1 MEKFY
6 NINKNSNTTSVY
18 IYGEIVGGSYKWDDS
33 DVTFDDFRNALD
45 TIKDND
51 TLELYINS
59 PGGNVYT
66 TQGIMNMITRTKQ
79 KKKCNVIAY
88 IDGLGASC
96 AGWLPMCADEI
107 RIYKNSMMMLHKP
120 MSMVFGNTDEM
131 QKEINLL
138 NKMEDSVIVPAF
150 LNKSKDLTSEDIK
163 NMLKEETWLNAEEI
177 SNLFNVTVID
187 EEKEMV
193 ACLDSKVMKNYKNIP
208 ENLKGS
214 FLNKQ
219 KPIMSEETKKMLDEI
234 KSLEGFDDFDK
245 KFR

>member
-1 MEKFY
+1 
-6 NINKNSNTTSVY
+6 
-18 IYGEIVGGSYKWDDS
+18 
-33 DVTFDDFRNALD
+33 
-45 TIKDND
+45 
-51 TLELYINS
+51 
-59 PGGNVYT
+59 
-66 TQGIMNMITRTKQ
+66 
-79 KKKCNVIAY
+79 
-88 IDGLGASC
+88 
-96 AGWLPMCADEI
+96 MCADEI

-120 MSMVFGNTDEM
+120 MSMVFGNADEM

-187 EEKEMV
+187 EEKEMI